1 MFKRFNMPAGIIT
14 LLIGI
19 WCVTPGL
26 IAQDKIG
33 YIDSPKV
40 LSVYPAAI
48 DANKQLETEN
58 NKWSLELQKLQE
70 KFRAITEQLD
80 KQSLLLSDAK
90 KKEKEQERQAV
101 YEEIQ
106 KYQDKKWG
114 DRGDYFTLQRDL
126 VKPIFDEIN
135 AVLTRIGE
143 EEDFAQALKSLK
155 TEDELDVP
163 SFLRRPLF
171 SHRRQ
176 AITASTK
183 LVQPPLYART
193 Q

>member
-1 MFKRFNMPAGIIT
+1 MFKQFNLPAGIIT

-48 DANKQLETEN
+48 EANKQLETEN

-126 VKPIFDEIN
+126 VKPVFDEIN

-143 EEDFAQALKSLK
+143 EEDFDYIFDTSQG
-155 TEDELDVP
+155 
-163 SFLRRPLF
+163 F
-171 SHRRQ
+171 
-176 AITASTK
+176 I
-183 LVQPPLYART
+183 LYAKDKYDLTDRVILELEKEAPAT
-193 Q
+193 PKKQ